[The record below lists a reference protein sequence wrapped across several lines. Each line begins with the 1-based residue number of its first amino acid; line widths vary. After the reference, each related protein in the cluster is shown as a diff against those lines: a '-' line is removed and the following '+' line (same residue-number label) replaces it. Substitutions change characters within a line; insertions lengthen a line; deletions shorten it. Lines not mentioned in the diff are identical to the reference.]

1 MTSSGVFL
9 APRVAVESTPE
20 ALQVAEQE
28 FGHAHDA
35 AFWDDF
41 VGVDV
46 SGPHLFAAF

>member
-1 MTSSGVFL
+1 M
-9 APRVAVESTPE
+9 ESTPGDLR
-20 ALQVAEQE
+20 AAEQE

-46 SGPHLFAAF
+46 SGSHLFAAL